1 MEIKTMKILPQHNP
15 VRLSSEPTHFTRR
28 PERNG
33 DSFLQVLNQVS
44 IPQAEKECRNKELP
58 MDKEKLQ
65 LFVRLLRMQ
74 SNRRLINAV
83 PANDAGGN
91 EWGGTYLGS
100 ARLSLINGLSNFFDS
115 LSKFQHARSEDVAK
129 TVGVVTDTTKSDS
142 DNLQIIIDKAAATYK
157 VDSGLIKAVIKAESG
172 FNARAVSPKGAMGLM
187 QLMPETA
194 KDLGVKDP
202 YHPEE
207 NVMAGTRYLKGLLDR
222 YHGDVDQALAA
233 YNWGMG
239 NVERNPDRLPKETR
253 NYVAQVN
260 RHYRG

>member
-1 MEIKTMKILPQHNP
+1 MKILPQHNP
-15 VRLSSEPTHFTRR
+15 VRLSSEATHFTRS
-28 PERNG
+28 PERAG
-33 DSFLQVLNQVS
+33 DSFLQVLKQVS
-44 IPQAEKECRNKELP
+44 MPQAEKECRNQELP

-83 PANDAGGN
+83 PANDAVGN
-91 EWGGTYLGS
+91 EWGSAYLGS
-100 ARLSLINGLSNFFDS
+100 ARLSLIDGLSNFFDS

-129 TVGVVTDTTKSDS
+129 TDSVVTDSTKSAS
-142 DNLQIIIDKAAATYK
+142 DNLQSIIDKAAATYK

-222 YHGDVDQALAA
+222 YHGDVDQGLAA
-233 YNWGMG
+233 YNWGLG
-239 NVERNPDRLPKETR
+239 NVERNPGRLPKETR